1 MLKTSYKKYEKFY
14 KRFQNDQQ
22 KRNNR
27 MIMNYFLKITLRGL
41 ISVTYENWQLKFS

>member
-1 MLKTSYKKYEKFY
+1 MLKTSYKKYEKYY

-27 MIMNYFLKITLRGL
+27 MIQNGKKGTKPSGVKVQHLLSKTR
-41 ISVTYENWQLKFS
+41 